1 MQKTTKKEVG
11 DFGERCAVKY
21 LQNKGYTVVERNY
34 RTKHGEVDIIA
45 EDEKYIAFVEVKTRK
60 INSLVRPILA
70 VNREKQRKL
79 ITTAFFYLREHKI
92 TKQPRF
98 DIVEVLYDEQN
109 KKHVLIRHIPN
120 AFIQE
125 GDYAPF

>member
-1 MQKTTKKEVG
+1 MQKTDKKEVG
-11 DFGERCAVKY
+11 EFGERCAAIY
-21 LQNKGYTVVERNY
+21 LQKKGYTVAERNY
-34 RTKHGEVDIIA
+34 RTKYGEVDIIA
-45 EDEKYIAFVEVKTRK
+45 MDEKFIAFVEVKTRS
-60 INSLVRPILA
+60 INSNERPIYA

-79 ITTAFFYLREHKI
+79 ITTAFFYLSEHKI

-98 DIVEVLYDEQN
+98 DIVEVLYDKCN
-109 KKHVLIRHIPN
+109 NKHVLIRHIPN